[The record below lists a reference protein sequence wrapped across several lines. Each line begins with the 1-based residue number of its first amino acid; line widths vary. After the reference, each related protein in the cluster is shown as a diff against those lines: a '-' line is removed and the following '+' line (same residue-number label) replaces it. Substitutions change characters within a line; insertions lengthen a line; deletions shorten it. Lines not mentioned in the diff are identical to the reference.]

1 MDLKLSK
8 EQNEKLWNIRHILY
22 DVQDKYSRYDYLKF
36 LKYLKGVIYTEE
48 LASKEVK
55 SWA

>member
-8 EQNEKLWNIRHILY
+8 EQNEKLWDIRYIIY
-22 DVQDKYSRYDYLKF
+22 DVQDRYSRSDYLKF

-55 SWA
+55 S